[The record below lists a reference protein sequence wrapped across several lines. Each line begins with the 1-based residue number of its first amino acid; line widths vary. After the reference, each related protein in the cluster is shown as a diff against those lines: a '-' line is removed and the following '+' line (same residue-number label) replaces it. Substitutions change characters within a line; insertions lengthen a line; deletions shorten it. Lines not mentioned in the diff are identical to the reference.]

1 MSVRLRYL
9 AVALVAFLAV
19 AFLAGRRLLY
29 PRVSLHA
36 STLSS
41 TASQSYLIALG
52 VADTAQT
59 TWDGSITAANTTTGA
74 AIPILSLQGWRFSGT
89 DSITGTSAWT
99 ASSRT
104 APPGPSATVGPMQ
117 ENGII
122 VTIPATAGSV
132 TFSAQTAQGNF
143 TFAST
148 DVPFGTTKFLMKNP
162 QGSYSVHVSQTA
174 APLQLTTSNEEED
187 FPSMA
192 QSGDDIYLAYTE
204 FVHGDRTQAVG
215 LSTKQTITN
224 FAPYARQAGGD
235 QVLLM
240 HYSKSQRTW
249 TGPFAVTNP
258 GEDAMRSAVAVD
270 GQGRAWIF
278 YSVQRNGNFD
288 IFARN
293 ALANGTMSSEI
304 RLTTD
309 PGTDIFPV
317 AATDS
322 SGRVWVAWQGFRNNN
337 LEILTSV
344 QSGNTFWPEA
354 IVSTS
359 PASDWDPAIATA
371 ADGEVAISWDT
382 YDKGDYDV
390 YVRHMQFTDH
400 IGMDTPI
407 PIAASLNFEAR
418 SSVVY
423 DPQNRLWIAY
433 EVSGPDW
440 GKDYGSYDTTGVSLY
455 HNHTIQVRCLVGSAL
470 YSTTNDV
477 GTVLPG
483 SPNTEVFL
491 PSTPGPYGP
500 EPDPSLAN
508 NRAPNGDVGFTAK
521 LDGPKNT
528 FPRLATD
535 PDGTVYLTF
544 REPAGDGLSTS
555 NSTGSSIG
563 SIWITGMVYF
573 DGSQWHG
580 PGLLADTDAVGD
592 NRASI
597 LPLGSGHLLIAH
609 AMDHRLSPLPN
620 GTPQADGA
628 NEDIYALE
636 LNVARTQQSAQL
648 TPMTPV
654 IPATPGPSVA
664 AEAGAVA
671 LTESYRPTINGQ
683 QYQLLRGDFHRHSEV
698 SFDGSRDGPL
708 IDSYR
713 YFIDAAALSWVGCCD
728 HDDGSGR
735 EYTWWLVQKFTDAY
749 TLGSK
754 FVPMY
759 YYERSVNYPE
769 GHRNILFSQ
778 RGIRPLPRLPLS
790 AVSSTPPG
798 PPAPD
803 TTMLYAYLHYF
814 NGISAPHTS
823 ATDQGTD
830 WRNNDPVVEP
840 FVEIYQGARQDY
852 EMPAAPRANSASDS
866 ISGYEAAGY
875 VSNALGLG
883 YQLGFEASSDH
894 VSTHISFTNLWVTA
908 PTRTAVMA
916 AMRSRHMYGSTD
928 NILADFRSGT
938 HFMGESFTTTTPPV
952 FTVRLFGTAAFQN
965 VSFIKDGNVVY
976 STSGGRVVSF
986 SYQDSTAQ
994 SGKTS
999 YYYVRGLQVPEAP
1012 NNAGQVVWVSP
1023 MWVTMQ

>member
-1 MSVRLRYL
+1 MSERLRYL
-9 AVALVAFLAV
+9 VIALAALAAIAFV
-19 AFLAGRRLLY
+19 AGRRLLY
-29 PRVSLHA
+29 PGTTLRA

-41 TASQSYLIALG
+41 PAATSFLIAMG
-52 VADTAQT
+52 VNDAAPTV
-59 TWDGSITAANTTTGA
+59 WDGSITATGA
-74 AIPILSLQGWRFSGT
+74 TVLRLQGWRFSDT
-89 DSITGTSAWT
+89 DAISGT
-99 ASSRT
+99 ASWKMSTRT
-104 APPGPSATVGPMQ
+104 APPPPSVTAGPMQ

-122 VTIPATAGSV
+122 VTVSASSTPV
-132 TFSAQTAQGNF
+132 TFAVNTAQGSF

-148 DVPFGTTKFLMKNP
+148 DVPFGTTKFLMKTP

-174 APLQLTTSNEEED
+174 AALQLTASNEEED

-192 QSGDDIYLAYTE
+192 QSGDDVFLTYTE
-204 FVHGDRTQAVG
+204 FVHGNRSQAVG
-215 LSTKQTITN
+215 LSTKQTITD
-224 FAPYARQAGGD
+224 FTPYNRPAGGD
-235 QVLLM
+235 QIFLM
-240 HYSKSQRTW
+240 HYSKSQRIW
-249 TGPFAVTNP
+249 TGPFPVTGA
-258 GEDAMRSAVAVD
+258 GEDAMRSTVAVD

-278 YSVQRNGNFD
+278 YAVQRSGNFD
-288 IFARN
+288 IYARN
-293 ALANGTMSSEI
+293 SLADGTMSAEI
-304 RLTTD
+304 QLTTD
-309 PGTDIFPV
+309 PGTDLFPV
-317 AATDS
+317 AATDA

-337 LEILTSV
+337 LEILATV
-344 QSGNTFWPEA
+344 QNGSGFWPETIISA
-354 IVSTS
+354 S

-371 ADGEVAISWDT
+371 GDGEVAVSWDT

-390 YVRHMQFTDH
+390 YVRHLQFTDH
-400 IGMDTPI
+400 LGMDSPI

-418 SSVVY
+418 SSIVY
-423 DPQNRLWIAY
+423 DSQNRLWIAY

-455 HNHTIQVRCLVGSAL
+455 HNHTIQVRCLVGNTL
-470 YSTTNDV
+470 YNTTNDV
-477 GTVLPG
+477 GTALPG
-483 SPNTEVFL
+483 SPNTELFQ
-491 PSTPGPYGP
+491 PSTPGPYGSQ
-500 EPDPSLAN
+500 PDPSLAN

-528 FPRLATD
+528 FPRLAVD
-535 PDGTVYLTF
+535 SGGTVYLTF

-555 NSTGSSIG
+555 LATGQSVG
-563 SIWITGMVYF
+563 SIWITAMVYF

-580 PGLLADTDAVGD
+580 PGVLANTDAVSD
-592 NRASI
+592 SRAAI
-597 LPLGSGHLLIAH
+597 LPLGPGHLLMAH

-620 GTPQADGA
+620 GTPQIDGA

-636 LNVARTQQSAQL
+636 LNVARTQQTPQL
-648 TPMTPV
+648 TQLAA
-654 IPATPGPSVA
+654 ATPAVPPPSVA

-671 LTESYRPTINGQ
+671 VTESYRPTVNGQ

-698 SFDGSRDGPL
+698 SFDGVRDGPL

-769 GHRNILFSQ
+769 GHRNIVFAQ

-803 TTMLYAYLHYF
+803 TTMLYAYLHFF

-830 WRNNDPVVEP
+830 WRNHDPVVEP

-852 EMPAAPRANSASDS
+852 EMPGAPRSNSASDS
-866 ISGYEAAGY
+866 ISGFEGAGY

-908 PTRTAVMA
+908 PTRPAVMT
-916 AMRSRHMYGSTD
+916 AMRNRHIYGSTD

-938 HFMGESFTTTTPPV
+938 HWMGDSFTTATPPV
-952 FTVRLFGTAAFQN
+952 FSVRLFGTAAFQN
-965 VSFIKDGNVVY
+965 VSLIKNGNVIY
-976 STSGGRVVSF
+976 STSGGRVISF
-986 SYQDSTAQ
+986 TYQDSAAQ

-1023 MWVTMQ
+1023 IWVTMQ